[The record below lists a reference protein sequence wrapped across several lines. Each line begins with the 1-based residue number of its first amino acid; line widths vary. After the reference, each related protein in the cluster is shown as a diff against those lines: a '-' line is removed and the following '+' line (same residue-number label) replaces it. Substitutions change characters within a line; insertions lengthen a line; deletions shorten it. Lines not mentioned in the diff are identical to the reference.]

1 MFRKLQ
7 FSLSETRRF
16 MLIIK
21 MQSITDHYNNCS
33 RQTIHNIKKRKIGE
47 ENRMSVVNSKIERQ
61 EEGSLW
67 FWMNIPLLFNNASSR
82 RLHIYHRFHIMPLR
96 LTFPIIHKDK
106 WRKVA
111 HSTSFQE
118 NAFSRF
124 SYIFFFCLFP
134 WTLYRFILFKRPYA
148 FSAIMSFIYYSD

>member
-1 MFRKLQ
+1 
-7 FSLSETRRF
+7 
-16 MLIIK
+16 
-21 MQSITDHYNNCS
+21 
-33 RQTIHNIKKRKIGE
+33 
-47 ENRMSVVNSKIERQ
+47 MSVVNSKIERQ

-124 SYIFFFCLFP
+124 SYISFFFACFHELFIVSYCSNVRMHFLQSCL
-134 WTLYRFILFKRPYA
+134 
-148 FSAIMSFIYYSD
+148 SFIIQTKDIKYLSDKMDLKTFAKIFIS